1 MEFSTTAFREAAEEV
16 LSENADWVESQCGLA
31 DREEKTAKVT
41 STDIHTAVTH
51 VDRELQSRIESFFRN
66 RFPGVRTLGEEDVS
80 LGEQDTSSLEAIVI
94 DPIDGTLEFSKGNH
108 GYTTLM
114 ACFVSGKLS
123 AGGVAEYHP
132 FRFSFGEWDR
142 SKVWP
147 AVSIPAD
154 TAVGQIR
161 LAVHYRYKKIVSE
174 VVRERLE
181 RLCQSL
187 TEVPSDSRR
196 SSHSN
201 GGALLGVATGEWD
214 AYIAPFT
221 CFHDLA
227 GPFAVAAGAGC
238 VFRQFSNENE
248 SDDGS
253 WHVIEP
259 TFGESIPPTS
269 SVRYRVVCARDQTT
283 LDIVTEQLTGK
294 IGHSQ

>member
-1 MEFSTTAFREAAEEV
+1 MDAFREAAEEV
-16 LSENADWVESQCGLA
+16 LSENAKWVESQCGLA
-31 DREEKTAKVT
+31 DREEKSAKVS

-51 VDRELQSRIESFFRN
+51 VDRELQTRIVTFFQE
-66 RFPGVRTLGEEDVS
+66 RFPALRTLGEEDVAANQPNADS
-80 LGEQDTSSLEAIVI
+80 PNAIVI

-108 GYTTLM
+108 GYTSLL
-114 ACFVSGKLS
+114 ACFVDGKL
-123 AGGVAEYHP
+123 AGGAVGQYHP

-147 AVSIPAD
+147 AIGNTAAD
-154 TAVGQIR
+154 SSESIR
-161 LAVHYRYKKIVSE
+161 LAVHYRYRKIVSE
-174 VVRERLE
+174 TVRSRVSK
-181 RLCQSL
+181 LCPSI
-187 TEVPSDSRR
+187 TEVPSDSCR

-238 VFRQFSNENE
+238 VFRQFSTDAE

-253 WHVIEP
+253 WQVIDP
-259 TFGESIPPTS
+259 TFGESIPEVS
-269 SVRYRVVCARDQTT
+269 SVRYRVVCARSASI
-283 LDIVTEQLTGK
+283 LDTVTAMLAGE
-294 IGHSQ
+294 